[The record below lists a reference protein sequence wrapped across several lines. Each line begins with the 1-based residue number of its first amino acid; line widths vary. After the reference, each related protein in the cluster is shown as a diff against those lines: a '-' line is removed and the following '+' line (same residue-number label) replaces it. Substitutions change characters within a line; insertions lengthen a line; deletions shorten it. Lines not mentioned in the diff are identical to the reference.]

1 MEGWIKPPL
10 DPTPPLPDF
19 SFRTSSSRLSLLPRP
34 LLISIPRW
42 LVMVYTRAGCRVHS
56 THFCWSS
63 SAEKLRSRDSRDALV
78 EMVMEGGG
86 GWSKPSG
93 DFTWLGS
100 WLSSQ
105 PLAALEQ
112 GWRWLLL
119 LGPIVSL
126 GDSWSGPTKVSHRR

>member
-42 LVMVYTRAGCRVHS
+42 LVIVYTRAGCRVHS
-56 THFCWSS
+56 TLFCWSS
-63 SAEKLRSRDSRDALV
+63 SAEKLRSRDNRDALV

-86 GWSKPSG
+86 WSKPSG
-93 DFTWLGS
+93 GFTRLGS
-100 WLSSQ
+100 CLSSQ
-105 PLAALEQ
+105 PLVVLEQ
-112 GWRWLLL
+112 GWRRLLL
-119 LGPIVSL
+119 FGPIVSL
-126 GDSWSGPTKVSHRR
+126 GDSGSGPTKVSHRR